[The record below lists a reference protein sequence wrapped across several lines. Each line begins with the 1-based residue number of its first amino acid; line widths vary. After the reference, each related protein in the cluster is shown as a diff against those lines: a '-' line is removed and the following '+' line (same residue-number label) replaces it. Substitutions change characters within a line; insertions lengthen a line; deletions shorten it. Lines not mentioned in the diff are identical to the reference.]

1 MSAPQPGA
9 SPGHGAHGGQPG
21 VSGGGR
27 HARPGRTGRGGGGR
41 NGRNGRGGEQFM
53 VPRSEFRYY
62 YGRPIFKDPVC

>member
-27 HARPGRTGRGGGGR
+27 QP
-41 NGRNGRGGEQFM
+41 M
-53 VPRSEFRYY
+53 SVPAVSAGVTRVTVS
-62 YGRPIFKDPVC
+62 